1 MRSLGG
7 LPTQPTTRST
17 TDAEGAGFEPA
28 VRGHRTPVFK
38 TGAFDRSATPPG
50 AGKPDRS
57 PVCRAQRKTTR
68 SLDSDRVPR
77 RGGRVAEGTR
87 LLSEYGVHAPSRVR
101 IPPSPLHQSPAG
113 AGPSTGRGR
122 EKALI
127 CELFASAIVRS
138 AHRDSGFG
146 PVLIAR
152 GPRGVIAGPPWL
164 CTGSA
169 VTASEQAARVGSAD
183 RCPRGDCVRTVWCQG
198 SGQLWIVACFPV
210 RAPVRAAV
218 AGRRWLCTGSA
229 VTASEQAA
237 RVGSA
242 DRCPR
247 GDRVRTVWRQG
258 SGQLWIIA
266 CFPVRAPV
274 VSAWQSTEYT
284 LCLGSNRRQQT
295 RGVAKQRRRRLDSVE
310 RRADARADRLALS
323 RPGRGSEHVV
333 PERSAD
339 PKPALVVLEVM
350 AHV

>member
-1 MRSLGG
+1 M
-7 LPTQPTTRST
+7 
-17 TDAEGAGFEPA
+17 
-28 VRGHRTPVFK
+28 
-38 TGAFDRSATPPG
+38 
-50 AGKPDRS
+50 
-57 PVCRAQRKTTR
+57 
-68 SLDSDRVPR
+68 
-77 RGGRVAEGTR
+77 AEGTR

-152 GPRGVIAGPPWL
+152 GPRAVIAGP
-164 CTGSA
+164 
-169 VTASEQAARVGSAD
+169 
-183 RCPRGDCVRTVWCQG
+183 
-198 SGQLWIVACFPV
+198 
-210 RAPVRAAV
+210 
-218 AGRRWLCTGSA
+218 RWLCTGSA

-274 VSAWQSTEYT
+274 ASAWQSTEYT

-323 RPGRGSEHVV
+323 RPGRGPEHVV